1 MSSYHLNRRDLD
13 FLLFDWLKIEDLLGR
28 ERFAEHSR
36 ETLAAVLDLSE
47 DLAADAFVPAY
58 KPADQREPWLDNDGV
73 HVIPEIADAVRA
85 YAAAGL
91 TAGSF
96 DADLGGLQAPIVAA
110 TASMACFMAANISAS
125 AFPMLTM
132 ANARLIATF
141 GSPAQVEAFARPQ
154 IEGAALGTMCL
165 SEPQAGSSLAD
176 ISTLA
181 QPDGEDALGARYR
194 LRGGKMW
201 ISGADHDITGN
212 IVHLVLAKTPGP
224 DGKPL
229 PGVKGI
235 SLFIAPKVL
244 ADGSRNDV
252 VVTGLNHK
260 MGYRG
265 IPNTVLAFGD
275 GAHTPGGRSGAIGY
289 LVGEVGQGLAQMF
302 QMMNEARINVG
313 LGAAMLAYRGY
324 RQSLAYAQERLQGRP
339 GGASA
344 PAPIIGH
351 PDVRA
356 MLLAQKAY
364 AEGAI
369 ALSLYCAR
377 LLDEEQTGEPT
388 ARETARRLL
397 DLLTP
402 AAKTWP
408 SEMGLA
414 ANDLAIQIHGG
425 YGYTRDFDVEQIYR
439 DNRLNP
445 IHEGTTGVQG
455 IDLVGRKLARD
466 PAALAELRTRM
477 EATAAKA
484 QAHPD
489 LAPCAAAL
497 RAAFDRLYAFAGT
510 IETPLSPKAL
520 SGATSALRA
529 FGHAVV
535 AWLWLD
541 MATAARTPAAE
552 ALGDDAFLA
561 GKVAA
566 CRFFFEQ
573 EVPRIALW
581 LDLAATGSDSVLA
594 IPDEGF

>member
-1 MSSYHLNRRDLD
+1 MSSYHLNRRDLE
-13 FLLFDWLKIEDLLGR
+13 FLLFDWLKVDDLLVR
-28 ERFAEHSR
+28 PRFADHSR

-47 DLAADAFVPAY
+47 GLAADVFVPAY
-58 KPADQREPWLDNDGV
+58 KPADQREPWLDETGV
-73 HVIPEIADAVRA
+73 HVIPEIADAVRQ

-91 TAGSF
+91 MAGTF
-96 DADLGGLQAPIVAA
+96 DAELGGLQLPIVAA
-110 TASMACFMAANISAS
+110 SASMAAFMAANISAS

-132 ANARLIATF
+132 ANARLISTF
-141 GSPAQVEAFARPQ
+141 GSPAQVADFARPQ
-154 IEGAALGTMCL
+154 IAGEALGTMCL

-176 ISTLA
+176 ITTLA
-181 QPDGEDALGARYR
+181 TPDGDDAMGARYR

-201 ISGADHDITGN
+201 ISGADHDITAD

-229 PGVKGI
+229 AGVKGI
-235 SLFIAPKVL
+235 SLFIVPKRL
-244 ADGSRNDV
+244 DGERNDV

-275 GAHTPGGRSGAIGY
+275 GAYAPGGRAGAVGY

-313 LGAAMLAYRGY
+313 LGAAMLGYRGY

-339 GGASA
+339 AGADA

-351 PDVRA
+351 PDVRN

-364 AEGAI
+364 AEGAM
-369 ALSLYCAR
+369 ALIFYCAR
-377 LLDEEQTGEPT
+377 LLDEEQTGQAP
-388 ARETARRLL
+388 ETARRLL

-466 PAALAELRTRM
+466 PAALAELRARI
-477 EATAAKA
+477 EATAAAA
-484 QAHPD
+484 QTHPD
-489 LAPCAAAL
+489 LAENAQALLAAWEQI
-497 RAAFDRLYAFAGT
+497 AAFAVAIAAPL
-510 IETPLSPKAL
+510 TPHAL
-520 SGATSALRA
+520 AGATSALRA

-535 AWLWLD
+535 GWLWLD
-541 MATAARTPAAE
+541 MALAAKALPA
-552 ALGDDAFLA
+552 DAFTA

-573 EVPRIALW
+573 EMPRVGLW
-581 LDLAATGSDSVLA
+581 LGLAAGSDIATTLDV
-594 IPDEGF
+594 EGF